1 MSHDTFNNFT
11 RVSSEICKTKY
22 ISLPPL
28 QVRVQIVCQS
38 QVTRITITTQSLV
51 YGPRS
56 QYLKFSRFDDLFYAQ
71 FHISCI
77 RAHLRNNY
85 KKIFQPLSMT
95 VLWSFHHAPSA
106 THDIRDMDNQ
116 HWCQIPE
123 MQNSHLRKLA
133 RRIVASLEDLGVC
146 SSKSAQTLILSSGR
160 HIQSCYYQ
168 RIICCK

>member
-85 KKIFQPLSMT
+85 KKISSHWAWLYYDPFIMRPVPHTTSETWTTSNHVKFPKCKMVIWEDYQEELSWGFRS
-95 VLWSFHHAPSA
+95 LFKQICSDIDIEFWSAHSELL
-106 THDIRDMDNQ
+106 RS
-116 HWCQIPE
+116 
-123 MQNSHLRKLA
+123 QNNLL
-133 RRIVASLEDLGVC
+133 
-146 SSKSAQTLILSSGR
+146 
-160 HIQSCYYQ
+160 
-168 RIICCK
+168 